1 MNDWVLGACYAGQWS
16 AGRSG
21 PGTQSAVKF
30 GEVQFSDSQTF
41 VNRRAERAMEGDGGR
56 SPPPSADSR
65 MLVNQRSLA
74 TKINLII

>member
-1 MNDWVLGACYAGQWS
+1 VLKANAMVAS
-16 AGRSG
+16 GRSG
-21 PGTQSAVKF
+21 SGTQSAEKF
-30 GEVQFSDSQTF
+30 GEVQFSF
-41 VNRRAERAMEGDGGR
+41 VTRWAERAMEGDGGR